1 MKLKKGM
8 SMTNQEKIER
18 MVDLQVKLNNRT
30 NGVDW
35 LSGVAANGKT
45 INWALCSAK
54 EVSEIEN

>member
-1 MKLKKGM
+1 
-8 SMTNQEKIER
+8 MTNQEKIER